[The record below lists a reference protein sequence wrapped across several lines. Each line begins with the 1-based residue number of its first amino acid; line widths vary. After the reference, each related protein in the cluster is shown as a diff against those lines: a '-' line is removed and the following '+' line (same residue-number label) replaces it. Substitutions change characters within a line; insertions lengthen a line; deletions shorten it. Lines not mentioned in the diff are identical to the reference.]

1 MKIGYARVST
11 RDQKADLQVDALKQ
25 AGCERIYQDIASG
38 AKSARPEL
46 DKLLAHVRPGDA
58 VVIWKLDRLG
68 RSLKHLVELVGELAE
83 RKVGLQSLNDPID
96 TTHAQGRLVFN
107 LFASLAEFER
117 ELIRERTQAGLSA
130 ARARGRIGGRP
141 KGLPAKAEA
150 TAMAAETL
158 YREGRLSV
166 SAIGEK
172 LHISKS
178 TLYCYLRHRGVD
190 IGTYQK
196 SARSRDQ
203 QHNVASPVVPAVER
217 VATITLRLAV
227 ENNSKFVRGR
237 KRATEN
243 IERYCLE
250 PYGVKRLE
258 TGHYELTIPYR
269 SDEELDKTVHDLL
282 TEISQEAD
290 MRSCFVE
297 MDAWEE
303 GTEKRW

>member
-46 DKLLAHVRPGDA
+46 DKLLANVRAGDA

-68 RSLKHLVELVGELAE
+68 RSLKHLVELVGELAG

-141 KGLPAKAEA
+141 KGLPAKSEA

-172 LHISKS
+172 LNISKS
-178 TLYCYLRHRGVD
+178 TLYSYLRHRGVD
-190 IGTYQK
+190 IGMYQK
-196 SARSRDQ
+196 SAQPRGQ
-203 QHNVASPVVPAVER
+203 QRKAESAVER
-217 VATITLRLAV
+217 VGTITLRLAV

-237 KRATEN
+237 KRAMEN

-250 PYGVKRLE
+250 PYGMKRLE
-258 TGHYELTIPYR
+258 TGHYELAIPYR
-269 SDEELDKTVHDLL
+269 SDDELDKTVHDLL
-282 TEISQEAD
+282 TEISQEAE
-290 MRSCFVE
+290 MRNCFIE
-297 MDAWEE
+297 ANAWEE
-303 GTEKRW
+303 GTERRW

>member
-46 DKLLAHVRPGDA
+46 DKLLANVRAGDA

-130 ARARGRIGGRP
+130 ARARGRVGGRP

-150 TAMAAETL
+150 TTMAAETL

-166 SAIGEK
+166 SAISEK

-178 TLYCYLRHRGVD
+178 TLYSYLRHRGVD

-203 QHNVASPVVPAVER
+203 QRNAASPVEPPVER
-217 VATITLRLAV
+217 VATVTLRLAV
-227 ENNSKFVRGR
+227 VNNSKFVRGR

-250 PYGVKRLE
+250 PYGMKRLE
-258 TGHYELTIPYR
+258 TGHYELTIPCR
-269 SDEELDKTVHDLL
+269 TDDELEKTVHDLL

-303 GTEKRW
+303 GTKRRW

>member
-11 RDQKADLQVDALKQ
+11 RDQKANLQVDALKQ

-46 DKLLAHVRPGDA
+46 DKLLANIRAGDA

-68 RSLKHLVELVGELAE
+68 RSLKHLVELVGELAV

-130 ARARGRIGGRP
+130 ARARGRVGGRP
-141 KGLPAKAEA
+141 KGLPVKAEA

-158 YREGRLSV
+158 YREGLLSV
-166 SAIGEK
+166 SAIGER

-178 TLYCYLRHRGVD
+178 TLYSYLRHRGVD

-196 SARSRDQ
+196 SAQTRGQ
-203 QHNVASPVVPAVER
+203 QRNVTSPAESAVER
-217 VATITLRLAV
+217 VAIITLRLAV
-227 ENNSKFVRGR
+227 ENNSKLVRGR
-237 KRATEN
+237 KRAKEN

-250 PYGVKRLE
+250 PLGVKRLE
-258 TGHYELTIPYR
+258 SGNYELTVPYQ
-269 SDEELDKTVHDLL
+269 SDDELDKTVHELL
-282 TEISQEAD
+282 GEISQEAE
-290 MRSCFVE
+290 MRNCYIE
-297 MDAWEE
+297 ADAWEE
-303 GTEKRW
+303 GTERRW